1 MQNIKIYFNQ
11 SCSICNSEINYYKT
25 KIKNPLIQWV
35 DINDNISAY
44 IETKKTKDQLMRRMH
59 ALVNGQLVAGARV
72 FLIIWNEMAEF
83 KTLAKIVGKPI
94 LFQIFF
100 VVYEIVAL
108 PLYLKNK
115 FFN

>member
-35 DINDNISAY
+35 NINDNISAY

-59 ALVNGQLVAGARV
+59 AMVNGELIAGAKV

-83 KTLAKIVGKPI
+83 KTVAKIVGKPV